1 MVSLAQV
8 LEHITEKVD
17 LYTPVKKLCTLD
29 GHVVHS
35 VTDLRDG
42 EKYVAVEGTRSFYPH
57 SE

>member
-1 MVSLAQV
+1 MYGFLAQV

-35 VTDLRDG
+35 VTDIRDG
-42 EKYVAVEGTRSFYPH
+42 EKYVAVEGTR
-57 SE
+57 